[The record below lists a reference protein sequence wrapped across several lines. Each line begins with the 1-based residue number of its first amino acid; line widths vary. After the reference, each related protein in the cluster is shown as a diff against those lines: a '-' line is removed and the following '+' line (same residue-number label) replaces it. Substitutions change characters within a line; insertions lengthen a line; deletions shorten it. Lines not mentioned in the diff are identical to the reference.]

1 MFWNEEKLLTVF
13 CFQDPE
19 CVRKEAHGEGAGL
32 SGGKIKSFPKGSL
45 SQWLRADAKEKRMHK
60 GDTAVCRR
68 EKLDAT

>member
-1 MFWNEEKLLTVF
+1 MLEKKHMGRGL
-13 CFQDPE
+13 
-19 CVRKEAHGEGAGL
+19 GL

-68 EKLDAT
+68 EKLNAT

>member
-32 SGGKIKSFPKGSL
+32 SGGKIKSFPKG
-45 SQWLRADAKEKRMHK
+45 K
-60 GDTAVCRR
+60 
-68 EKLDAT
+68 